1 MPGEIIRHCH
11 WHADGRDGS
20 AEIPPSLYNSA
31 SSELPKMTG
40 VSNSLSNI
48 IDVE

>member
-11 WHADGRDGS
+11 WHANGHDGS
-20 AEIPPSLYNSA
+20 AGIPPSLYNSA
-31 SSELPKMTG
+31 SLERPGMTG
-40 VSNSLSNI
+40 VSNSLSNM